1 VKALVTGAA
10 GFIGST
16 LAESL
21 LQHGYEVRG
30 VDCFT
35 PYYDRET
42 KRANLAVAMRDEHY
56 EFLELDLSRADLGT
70 ALDGVD
76 VVFHLA
82 GQPGIRGSWDR
93 RFAEYVQHNVLAT
106 QRLLEACVGSA
117 ITRFVYASSS
127 SVYGDHV
134 EYPVLE
140 DQIPQPHSPYGVT
153 KLAAEQLCG
162 AYHENF
168 GVPTVALRYFSVYGP
183 RQRPDMAI
191 HRVIES
197 VIAGERF
204 ELFGTGD
211 QIRDFTFVGDVV
223 RATRLAAEVPRDTA
237 TTVVNVAGGSAVEMN
252 ELLEMIGVSV
262 GRPVKVE
269 RLAEQAGDVKRTEGS
284 IERAR
289 AVLGW
294 KPEVDLRAGVAAQV
308 EWHLRRRDGR

>member
-1 VKALVTGAA
+1 MKALVTGAA

-16 LAESL
+16 LSESL
-21 LQHGYEVRG
+21 LQHGYEVKG

-35 PYYDRET
+35 RHYDEET

-70 ALDGVD
+70 AVDNVD

-82 GQPGIRGSWDR
+82 AQPGIRGSWDR
-93 RFAEYVQHNVLAT
+93 RFAEYVQHNILAT
-106 QRLLEACVGSA
+106 QRLLEEC
-117 ITRFVYASSS
+117 
-127 SVYGDHV
+127 VYGDHA

-140 DQIPQPHSPYGVT
+140 EQLPRPHSPYGVT
-153 KLAAEQLCG
+153 KLAGEQLCG
-162 AYHENF
+162 VYDENF
-168 GVPTVALRYFSVYGP
+168 GVPTVALRYFTVYGP

-237 TTVVNVAGGSAVEMN
+237 ATVMNIGGGSAVKMN
-252 ELLEMIGVSV
+252 ELLEMIGVSL
-262 GRPVKVE
+262 GRPVKVA
-269 RLAEQAGDVKRTEGS
+269 RLAEQAGDVRRTEAS

-289 AVLGW
+289 AMLGW
-294 KPEVDLRAGVAAQV
+294 KPEVDLQAGIAAQV